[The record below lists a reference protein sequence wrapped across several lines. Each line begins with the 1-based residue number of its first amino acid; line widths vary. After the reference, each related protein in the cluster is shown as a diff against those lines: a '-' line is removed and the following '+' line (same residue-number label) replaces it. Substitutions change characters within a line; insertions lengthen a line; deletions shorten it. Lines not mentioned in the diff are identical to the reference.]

1 MPSRRQYDPRIREA
15 IFHAQNPDLFP
26 ELQIPRFTLLES
38 RMVPLLI
45 DDVDTDQIIPAEFLK
60 ATGRGDFG
68 DGLFAAW
75 RRDPDFVL
83 HSPAS
88 RGARV
93 LLAGENFGCG
103 SSREH
108 APWALLDYGFR
119 AVVSPRFA
127 DIFRANALRNGL
139 LTVAVDGSV
148 HRRLAAA
155 ARADASAEVTI
166 DLEAEQL
173 TLPDGSQVP
182 FEVDP
187 FARRCLLEG
196 VDQLGYLLRQRSEI
210 EAYEARHPSWVDTT
224 LRVPPSGGTRSPGG
238 AA

>member
-1 MPSRRQYDPRIREA
+1 MTDRT
-15 IFHAQNPDLFP
+15 
-26 ELQIPRFTLLES
+26 IPRFTSLES

-45 DDVDTDQIIPAEFLK
+45 DDVDTDQIIPAEYLK

-68 DGLFAAW
+68 EGLFAAW

-83 HSPAS
+83 HRPDS
-88 RGARV
+88 RGAEV

-119 AVVSPRFA
+119 AVLSPRFA

-139 LTVAVDGSV
+139 LAVTVDRAV
-148 HRRLAAA
+148 HQRLVAAVE
-155 ARADASAEVTI
+155 ADAGAEITI
-166 DLEAEQL
+166 DLEAERL
-173 TLPDGSQVP
+173 ALPDGSGVA

-187 FARRCLLEG
+187 FARRCLLDG
-196 VDQLGYLLRQRSEI
+196 VDQLGFLLRQRAQI
-210 EAYEARHPSWVDTT
+210 EAWERCHPSRVDT
-224 LRVPPSGGTRSPGG
+224 RRGG
-238 AA
+238 AAA

>member
-1 MPSRRQYDPRIREA
+1 MSA
-15 IFHAQNPDLFP
+15 
-26 ELQIPRFTLLES
+26 PRFTVLTS
-38 RMVPLLI
+38 RVVPLLI
-45 DDVDTDQIIPAEFLK
+45 DDVDTDQIIPAEYLK

-75 RRDPDFVL
+75 RRDPGFVL
-83 HSPAS
+83 HAPVS

-93 LLAGENFGCG
+93 LLAGDNFGCG

-119 AVVSPRFA
+119 AVISPRFA

-139 LTVAVDGSV
+139 LPVTLGREV
-148 HRRLAAA
+148 HRRLA
-155 ARADASAEVTI
+155 DAIETDPTVEVTI
-166 DLEAEQL
+166 DLEAERL
-173 TLPDGSQVP
+173 GLPDGEGIP

-196 VDQLGYLLRQRSEI
+196 IDQLGWLLRQSAEI
-210 EAYEARHPSWVDTT
+210 EAYEARHPARLTTT
-224 LRVPPSGGTRSPGG
+224 LSEPPSGKTRTAEVS
-238 AA
+238 A

>member
-1 MPSRRQYDPRIREA
+1 MTSDRPS
-15 IFHAQNPDLFP
+15 
-26 ELQIPRFTLLES
+26 PRFTRLES

-45 DDVDTDQIIPAEFLK
+45 DDVDTDQIIPAEHLK

-68 DGLFAAW
+68 EALFAAW
-75 RRDPDFVL
+75 RRDPGFVL
-83 HSPAS
+83 NRPEH

-108 APWALLDYGFR
+108 AAWALLDHGFR

-139 LTVAVDGSV
+139 LTVTVEREV
-148 HRRLAAA
+148 HRRLATAVEG
-155 ARADASAEVTI
+155 DPGAEVTI

-173 TLPDGSQVP
+173 TLPDGT
-182 FEVDP
+182 EVAFAVEP

-196 VDQLGYLLRQRSEI
+196 VDQLGYLRRQEAAI
-210 EAYEARHPSWVDTT
+210 AAYEARHPPRFDT
-224 LRVPPSGGTRSPGG
+224 RQGEVAG
-238 AA
+238 